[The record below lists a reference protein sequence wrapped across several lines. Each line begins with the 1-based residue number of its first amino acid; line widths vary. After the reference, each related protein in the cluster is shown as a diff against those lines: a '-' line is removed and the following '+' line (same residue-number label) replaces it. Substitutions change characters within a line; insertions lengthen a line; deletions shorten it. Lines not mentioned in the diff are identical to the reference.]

1 MSLSWLANTSQ
12 GRMVGDYISTS
23 VLSGGRA
30 WPTIAVARMPTGST
44 LDEAMYV
51 PTGGLPVTGGT
62 ARASAAGV
70 VVAGP
75 TPAARR
81 APAVT
86 RH

>member
-1 MSLSWLANTSQ
+1 MQLGWLANTSQ

-23 VLSGGRA
+23 VLAGGRA
-30 WPTIAVARMPTGST
+30 WPTFAVAAAPVNGVF
-44 LDEAMYV
+44 DEAMHV
-51 PTGGLPVTGGT
+51 PTGGLAITGGT

-75 TPAARR
+75 TSAAER
-81 APAVT
+81 APAVI